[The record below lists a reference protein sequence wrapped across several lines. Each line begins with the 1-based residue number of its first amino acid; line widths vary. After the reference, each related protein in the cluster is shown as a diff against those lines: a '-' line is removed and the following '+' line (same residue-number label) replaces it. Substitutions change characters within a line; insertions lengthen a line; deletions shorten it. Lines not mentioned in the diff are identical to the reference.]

1 MDLNHDMELIEM
13 ELELELE
20 LGAICCTRSAFVSP
34 ETAELI
40 KARLGLGHSGVFI
53 IFP

>member
-1 MDLNHDMELIEM
+1 MDLNHDMEWIEM
-13 ELELELE
+13 ELELEL
-20 LGAICCTRSAFVSP
+20 GAIWSTRSAFVSL